1 VANGLFVLLAAR
13 LLWATWTDRVPLLA
27 AALGVFFV
35 YLLVGAQW
43 FNPWYFLWLAPFSA
57 LVPERVPRLLGLSF
71 MLLAPITYPIRDA
84 FPVLSLVFLP
94 ASLLAVYWRA

>member
-1 VANGLFVLLAAR
+1 
-13 LLWATWTDRVPLLA
+13 
-27 AALGVFFV
+27 
-35 YLLVGAQW
+35 VGAQW

-94 ASLLAVYWRA
+94 ASLLAVYWRAWLGWPGPARDQLGASASPAEVAEHAGAVHG